1 MPPCLPSRQGVPSVL
16 LGLVAPAVLT
26 DRPEQ
31 ARWLSPAERL
41 VLRQALDAGAAGGGG
56 AGGGRRG
63 GGAGSAVEA
72 APLVATLRATLG
84 LSSALTLTLTLA
96 LALTLTLTLTLALA
110 LTWPVASCAQRAC
123 SGERT
128 RAGEVASSS
137 SSATITW
144 LGLGLSLG
152 LGLV

>member
-56 AGGGRRG
+56 AGGGRRA

-84 LSSALTLTLTLA
+84 LSSALPLTLTPNQVRLSSGTAPRPNPDLNPDPNPNQAETAAERARAERAEAA
-96 LALTLTLTLTLALA
+96 LQ
-110 LTWPVASCAQRAC
+110 V
-123 SGERT
+123 
-128 RAGEVASSS
+128 
-137 SSATITW
+137 
-144 LGLGLSLG
+144 
-152 LGLV
+152 